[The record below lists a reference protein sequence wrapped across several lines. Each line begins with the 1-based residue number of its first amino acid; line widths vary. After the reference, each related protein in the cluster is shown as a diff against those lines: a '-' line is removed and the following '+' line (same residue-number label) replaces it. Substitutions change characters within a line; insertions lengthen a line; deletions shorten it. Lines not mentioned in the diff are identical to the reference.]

1 MMNTD
6 TLKGSW
12 TELKGK
18 IKQRWGKITDDDLA
32 LIEGKMDELGGIVQ
46 KRYGIAKDDARK
58 QADEFLRDCGC

>member
-1 MMNTD
+1 MNTD